1 MLLGCT
7 CHVFWS
13 SVPVKYRTH
22 QRSVCV
28 SVSWPRHC
36 RSTWCT
42 AHWVVSSVLNFS
54 YGIHWV
60 RFALWGRGGVINCS
74 SPDLFSLES
83 ENVIRPVIDNPGINM
98 GGYNL
103 NSLHYADDTVVIS
116 ENEKDLQGVL
126 HVVVTESEK
135 KGLSL
140 NIKKMETVVVS
151 SL

>member
-1 MLLGCT
+1 
-7 CHVFWS
+7 
-13 SVPVKYRTH
+13 
-22 QRSVCV
+22 
-28 SVSWPRHC
+28 
-36 RSTWCT
+36 
-42 AHWVVSSVLNFS
+42 
-54 YGIHWV
+54 
-60 RFALWGRGGVINCS
+60 
-74 SPDLFSLES
+74 
-83 ENVIRPVIDNPGINM
+83 M